1 MPINVD
7 VTPDMRQRALD
18 FAQAIILGNN
28 QFDRLLPADIRTENN
43 LETSMA
49 IRIQRTYVGK
59 LGELVFAQVLL
70 DRGGN
75 VDFEPMFEI
84 FEGQNNVDG
93 FDFETNN
100 NQTVDIKTGFRAN
113 HRLLMV
119 NEQQLR
125 QPKDYY
131 VGIKLN
137 AIDPDLSENIINL
150 ETIDTATVYGYITH
164 NDLVNANPR
173 KNFGEGYASWLRYT
187 DLRDINELL
196 NQF

>member
-1 MPINVD
+1 MPINVN
-7 VTPDMRQRALD
+7 VTPDMRQQALG
-18 FAQAIILGNN
+18 FAENIILGNN
-28 QFDRLLPADIRTENN
+28 QFDRLPNEVAV
-43 LETSMA
+43 
-49 IRIQRTYVGK
+49 RIQRTCVGK
-59 LGELVFAQVLL
+59 LGELVFAQILL
-70 DRGGN
+70 DRGRN
-75 VDFEPMFEI
+75 VDFEPMFAI

-125 QPKDYY
+125 QPKGYY

-137 AIDPDLSENIINL
+137 AVDPDLSERVINL
-150 ETIDTATVYGYITH
+150 ETIDTATVYGYVTH
-164 NDLVNANPR
+164 NDLVNANPSR
-173 KNFGEGYASWLRYT
+173 NFGEGYASWLRYT